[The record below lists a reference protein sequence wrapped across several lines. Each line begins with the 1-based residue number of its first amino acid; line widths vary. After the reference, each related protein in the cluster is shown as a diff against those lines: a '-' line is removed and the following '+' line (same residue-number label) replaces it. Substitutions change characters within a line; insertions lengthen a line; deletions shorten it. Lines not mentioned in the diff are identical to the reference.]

1 MEKLALFNYGECD
14 MCKLHQS
21 RKRDVMLDV
30 LPVDICRKVGEYFG
44 CWRCEDMKEREQKYS
59 EKYINCIKTY
69 TKPEIQLNFLRYYK
83 KNIFTRSINLV

>member
-1 MEKLALFNYGECD
+1 
-14 MCKLHQS
+14 
-21 RKRDVMLDV
+21 
-30 LPVDICRKVGEYFG
+30 
-44 CWRCEDMKEREQKYS
+44 MKEREQKYS